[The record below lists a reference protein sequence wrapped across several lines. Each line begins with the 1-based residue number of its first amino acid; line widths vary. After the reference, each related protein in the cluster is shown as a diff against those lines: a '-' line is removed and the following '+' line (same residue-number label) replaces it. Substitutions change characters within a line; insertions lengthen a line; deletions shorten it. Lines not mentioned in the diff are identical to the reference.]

1 MKGIAGAF
9 IGSGLSAEH
18 WWILTGGQR
27 ASQVGRPQG
36 GRKEHGRVGNDDYF
50 SGVWLLGN
58 EVVGGQ
64 LGKVV

>member
-1 MKGIAGAF
+1 MDR
-9 IGSGLSAEH
+9 
-18 WWILTGGQR
+18 R